1 MCTATA
7 PGQTG
12 PTYWTSGAAGMTA
25 AEVNALP
32 KLDAETIYGAFGG
45 SYKQRR
51 EEREAAIEKWKTDNP
66 DRYKQA
72 MDAQRYGPNGAPKQA
87 QRTATRGAGAEAGAG
102 GASSANTLLTGD
114 PTQGVDPSQLDLAK
128 QSLLGL

>member
-7 PGQTG
+7 PGQAG
-12 PTYWTSGAAGMTA
+12 PTYWTSGAPGMTA
-25 AEVNALP
+25 QEVGDLP

-45 SYKQRR
+45 SVIQRKQ
-51 EEREAAIEKWKTDNP
+51 ERETAIEKWKTDNP
-66 DRYKQA
+66 DRYNQA
-72 MDAQRYGPNGAPKQA
+72 LEQQKWGPNGPPKQG